1 MTWDKIL
8 GYNMSLSSQPEESEN
23 DTGASGGGNMVY
35 LKYKF
40 ILDSLLLQF
49 MMYRFQLFFVFYF

>member
-35 LKYKF
+35 YKYKF
-40 ILDSLLLQF
+40 ILDSLLL
-49 MMYRFQLFFVFYF
+49 

>member
-40 ILDSLLLQF
+40 ILDDLLL
-49 MMYRFQLFFVFYF
+49 

>member
-35 LKYKF
+35 LKCKF
-40 ILDSLLLQF
+40 ILDSLLL
-49 MMYRFQLFFVFYF
+49 